1 SGTVLLSARKRA
13 NRGNSPP
20 LACQLLQRA
29 ALPMKLKRL
38 CAMAL
43 PLIALGAVV
52 LWTRSTK
59 PASHRSSPGTA
70 VAAMSAAE
78 NAPGE
83 LVELHDAVE
92 QGLIKAEF
100 RGNGRD
106 KLRGL
111 LTNAATTPLT

>member
-1 SGTVLLSARKRA
+1 CPPRKRA
-13 NRGNSPP
+13 NRGIIR
-20 LACQLLQRA
+20 CWRVGCFRGA
-29 ALPMKLKRL
+29 APSMKLKRL
-38 CAMAL
+38 CAIAL
-43 PLIALGAVV
+43 PLIALGAAA
-52 LWTRSTK
+52 LWTRSAT
-59 PASHRSSPGTA
+59 PTAHGSSPGTA

-78 NAPGE
+78 TAPGE

-111 LTNAATTPLT
+111 LTNTGTTPLT